1 MSCWDFRVIHLK
13 LKFSFFFFFT
23 VFLAGPLCSV
33 LVEHF
38 GCRATVMFG
47 GVLSG
52 FGMAVSSFS
61 HSIVDLYITTGVIT
75 GQEVM
80 MIS

>member
-1 MSCWDFRVIHLK
+1 MQCHSWIVGVNHLK
-13 LKFSFFFFFT
+13 LKLFFLPFS
-23 VFLAGPLCSV
+23 VFLAGPLCSM
-33 LVEHF
+33 LVERF

-75 GQEVM
+75 GQ
-80 MIS
+80 

>member
-1 MSCWDFRVIHLK
+1 MACWDFRSKPSQIKAFIVLPI
-13 LKFSFFFFFT
+13 S

-33 LVEHF
+33 LVAHF

-47 GVLSG
+47 GLLSG

-61 HSIVDLYITTGVIT
+61 HSIVDLYITAGVIT
-75 GQEVM
+75 GQ
-80 MIS
+80 